1 MVMLVFGFEAHLMS
15 LRDRVMPGCWEDM
28 HRIVRRI
35 GMPSMLRLVMVVG
48 ALETVVSRE
57 L

>member
-1 MVMLVFGFEAHLMS
+1 MLVFSFEAHLMS

-28 HRIVRRI
+28 HRIVRRNH
-35 GMPSMLRLVMVVG
+35 MHSMLRLVMVVG